1 MTTSPTVPEGTV
13 VGEYTV
19 GKLIGAGGYGEIYSV
34 VPAYAPDVRY
44 SMKVELKNAKRKE
57 LQTEIEFLESMERT
71 PHLPV
76 CIDFGKD
83 KKKGFSYGVF
93 ELLGPSLAAIKRIL
107 PEHRFSLAEVC
118 RLGSEMLKCIQTVHG
133 VGYIHSDIKPGN
145 FLLRPNAECPV
156 CLVDFGLVKPYFK
169 ADGEHIPLETGVGFI
184 GTCRYASLHAHGG
197 ISLSRRDDLI
207 SWFYSLVEMAVGKLP
222 WPGGKDKA
230 MTYEVKRSIT
240 PQKLCKS
247 LPPEFQEIYSIVVHL
262 EFNSD
267 PDYDALSKLLKDVYD
282 RVTEGK
288 EPRFDW
294 ELVSQEEVDAISPI
308 PMTMKAGPLE
318 DLVFPPPKEKKHGS
332 IGSFPGKKKESCI
345 VA

>member
-1 MTTSPTVPEGTV
+1 MSEKGDPFKKGFEISGYRF
-13 VGEYTV
+13 ERKI
-19 GKLIGAGGYGEIYSV
+19 GKGGYGIIFVVRKIATNELCAMKIEKLPTKNRGLGPEIRFMRELSGSPYFPHIIESGE
-34 VPAYAPDVRY
+34 DTEFRWY
-44 SMKVELKNAKRKE
+44 SM
-57 LQTEIEFLESMERT
+57 
-71 PHLPV
+71 
-76 CIDFGKD
+76 
-83 KKKGFSYGVF
+83 
-93 ELLGPSLAAIKRIL
+93 ELLGPSLALAKYESRKC
-107 PEHRFSLAEVC
+107 RFRKWTGLFVAK
-118 RLGSEMLKCIQTVHG
+118 EMLRGIEDLHRRGYVHR
-133 VGYIHSDIKPGN
+133 DIKPGN

-247 LPPEFQEIYSIVVHL
+247 LPQEFQEIYSIVVHL

-267 PDYDALSKLLKDVYD
+267 PDYEGLSKLLKDVYD

-294 ELVSQEEVDAISPI
+294 ELVDPGELEAISPI

-332 IGSFPGKKKESCI
+332 IGSLPGKKKESCI